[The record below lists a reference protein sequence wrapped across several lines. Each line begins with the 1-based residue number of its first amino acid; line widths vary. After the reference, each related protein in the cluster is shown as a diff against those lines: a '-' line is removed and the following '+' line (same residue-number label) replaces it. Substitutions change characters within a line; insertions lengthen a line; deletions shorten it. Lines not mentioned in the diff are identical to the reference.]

1 MRTKIIW
8 RDPATVISTG
18 LTRCKDLREHDAVLI
33 INPEKV
39 EFPTDGQPF
48 DIVVTTGETNE
59 DPLDS

>member
-1 MRTKIIW
+1 MKTKIIW

-39 EFPTDGQPF
+39 EFPEGEQPF
-48 DIVVTTGETNE
+48 DFVITTGECNE
-59 DPLDS
+59 DPAN